1 MRAVP
6 GCWHSPNLK
15 TEVVKKSKQQVN
27 PALRLPAGR
36 YKQLHVLNF
45 VLEISRFKRE
55 NGNSKTSSCR
65 EKI

>member
-1 MRAVP
+1 MKKQFETAFP
-6 GCWHSPNLK
+6 AETQYQLK
-15 TEVVKKSKQQVN
+15 VKK
-27 PALRLPAGR
+27 PAIRLLGIAANR